1 MIGSSLD
8 QLRRV
13 NSRFYSVPWAPSPSG
28 WQELRVLA
36 GCLLTSRLI
45 AGDSP
50 RHVSESIKQELGVRY
65 VLPLNRARYAIELA
79 LRALQV
85 GPDDDVVL
93 PSYVS
98 QSVLIPVDRVG
109 ARPVFAEVG
118 PSLHLSPDTLERA
131 ITSRTKV
138 VIAPHLF
145 GNSAPI
151 DQIERKLRN
160 SGIALIDDAAQSF
173 GAQCAGRPLGT
184 FGTCGVISVGSE
196 KSLAG
201 PAGGFLVSNNREF
214 FERVAA
220 LPLGPEEGSVVVR
233 RLLDFL
239 LWQCLRRYTLPF
251 QAIIKRCTGT
261 NLPSERASL
270 MSNLDGAIA
279 LEQYRSLK
287 QRTAHRRRNAKLLL
301 EALGSV
307 SRWNISDLSEAA
319 VVLCLVLVFPPKT
332 STLSPIRQLLQ
343 QYGIETRVGFVP
355 LHRSLQG
362 SGRLPVTED
371 LSQRTLTLPV
381 TRPLKRKRI
390 TQLLSAIELQSS
402 LPKQP

>member
-118 PSLHLSPDTLERA
+118 PSLQPFTRHARA
-131 ITSRTKV
+131 RDYISDK
-138 VIAPHLF
+138 
-145 GNSAPI
+145 
-151 DQIERKLRN
+151 
-160 SGIALIDDAAQSF
+160 
-173 GAQCAGRPLGT
+173 GRDRPSSVWELG
-184 FGTCGVISVGSE
+184 
-196 KSLAG
+196 
-201 PAGGFLVSNNREF
+201 
-214 FERVAA
+214 
-220 LPLGPEEGSVVVR
+220 
-233 RLLDFL
+233 
-239 LWQCLRRYTLPF
+239 
-251 QAIIKRCTGT
+251 
-261 NLPSERASL
+261 
-270 MSNLDGAIA
+270 
-279 LEQYRSLK
+279 
-287 QRTAHRRRNAKLLL
+287 AHRSNRK
-301 EALGSV
+301 EA
-307 SRWNISDLSEAA
+307 SELRHCAD
-319 VVLCLVLVFPPKT
+319 
-332 STLSPIRQLLQ
+332 R
-343 QYGIETRVGFVP
+343 
-355 LHRSLQG
+355 
-362 SGRLPVTED
+362 
-371 LSQRTLTLPV
+371 
-381 TRPLKRKRI
+381 
-390 TQLLSAIELQSS
+390 
-402 LPKQP
+402 